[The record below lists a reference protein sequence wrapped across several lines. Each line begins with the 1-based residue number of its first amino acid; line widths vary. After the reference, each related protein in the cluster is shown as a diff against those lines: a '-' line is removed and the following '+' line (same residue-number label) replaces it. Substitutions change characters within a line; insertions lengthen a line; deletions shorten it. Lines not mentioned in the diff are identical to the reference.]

1 MSIEDIE
8 NSFNKTKDAIY
19 NQNFQRLALGDLA
32 ALISKPLKSKEEI
45 NHLLYIFNY
54 MSNIKESLTN
64 LGQKILEMNTDV
76 EVGEGLVNQDRSNLE
91 LHTRDIIIYLDQF
104 VDSIAALNRVYD
116 FEESKIELNIMEV
129 SIKTNRESV
138 LRKAKEYRLS
148 RSIGMENDQADI
160 RTNYLQ
166 FLNEI
171 IDVVIKDGVRLSVLK
186 IYGILKKDLLAKG
199 LI

>member
-19 NQNFQRLALGDLA
+19 NQSFQRLALGDLA
-32 ALISKPLKSKEEI
+32 ELISKPSKSIEET
-45 NHLLYIFNY
+45 NYLLNIFNY
-54 MSNIKESLTN
+54 MSNIRESLTH
-64 LGQKILEMNTDV
+64 LGQKILELNTDV
-76 EVGEGLVNQDRSNLE
+76 EVGEGFITSDRSNLE

-104 VDSIAALNRVYD
+104 IDSVAALNRVYN
-116 FEESKIELNIMEV
+116 FEESRIELNIMEV

-138 LRKAKEYRLS
+138 LRKAKEYRLNK
-148 RSIGMENDQADI
+148 SIGMESDQIDI

-171 IDVVIKDGVRLSVLK
+171 IDVVVKDGVKLSVLK
-186 IYGILKKDLLAKG
+186 IYSILKKDLEEKG